1 MTTRADT
8 RPRVLI
14 VGLGLIGASLA
25 KGLRLAQAAWVLGM
39 DAQPGVADQAL
50 DLGIIDE
57 KIDRLDPCPV
67 FDAVILAVPVLA
79 IKAVLTQL
87 KPCLRPETVISDVG
101 SVKGS
106 VVQAAR
112 EALGEL
118 PPGFVPGHPIAGAER
133 SGVTAAKADLFDRH
147 LLILT
152 PLSPS
157 SEAAVR
163 LLTQLWQSVGAEVV
177 RMPVAR
183 HDEVLAATSHLPH
196 LLAFSLVDTL
206 SRDSEHREI
215 FRYAAGGFRD
225 FTRIAASD
233 PTMWHDIFLANRDAT
248 LAVLNRFQSDLSQLA
263 GAIEQGDGETLLNVF
278 GRAKSARDYF
288 TQVLQSR
295 QRISDDVRR
304 NLIVAPAPRALN
316 GWVQPPGDRSIS
328 HRAIILAAL
337 SDGTCNLRGFG
348 EGDDNRATVEALRK
362 LGVVI
367 DEHSPTHLQ
376 VIGVGRRGLKKP
388 DSPIYLG
395 NSATSMRLLAGVLAP
410 QGFDCEL
417 MGDASLSQR
426 PMDRIQIPLRQ
437 MGASLDLSAQGTAPI
452 TVRARQHFQ
461 SLDYALPMA
470 SAQVKSAILLAGL
483 CAGVPVRLSEPAPS
497 RDHTERLLADLGGL
511 IERHDAALSFTPNAG
526 LPGFEMDIPGDFSV
540 AAVHMAAATLV
551 PGSEIN
557 VLQVGVNPTRLGFL
571 DILKDMGGNIS
582 LHHQRKVGGEP
593 VADIQVRYAPLKAGL
608 VSAQLSGR
616 TIDEFPL
623 LFVLAAM
630 ATGRS
635 RFAGVRELRY
645 KETDRLKTMLSG
657 LQSLGV
663 HIELEG
669 DDVLVEGR
677 SGAPF
682 NGGIL
687 DCAGDHR
694 VALAFLVAAQ
704 VASRPV
710 IIRHAGR
717 LLGAYPCFTEDAAR
731 LGYAVT
737 IED

>member
-1 MTTRADT
+1 MTDRVKQK
-8 RPRVLI
+8 PRVLI
-14 VGLGLIGASLA
+14 IGLGLIGASFA
-25 KGLRLAQAAWVLGM
+25 KALRLAQSARVMGM
-39 DAQPGVADQAL
+39 DAHPGVADQAL

-57 KIDRLDPCPV
+57 KVEQLSPCPE
-67 FDAVILAVPVLA
+67 FDVVILAVPVLA
-79 IKAVLTQL
+79 METVLKQL
-87 KPCLRPETVISDVG
+87 KPCLKSDTVISDVG

-106 VVQAAR
+106 VVKAA
-112 EALGEL
+112 EAALGEL
-118 PPGFVPGHPIAGAER
+118 PSGFVPGHPIAGAER

-152 PLSPS
+152 PLPGS
-157 SEAAVR
+157 SELAIS
-163 LLTQLWQSVGAEVV
+163 LLTRLWQSVGAEVV
-177 RMPVAR
+177 RMPVQR

-233 PTMWHDIFLANRDAT
+233 PTMWHDVFLANRDAT
-248 LAVLNRFQSDLSQLA
+248 LAILNRFQQDLSQLA
-263 GAIEQGDGETLLNVF
+263 SAIEQGDGETLLGVF

-288 TQVLQSR
+288 TQILQSR
-295 QRISDDVRR
+295 QRISDDVRKS
-304 NLIVAPAPRALN
+304 LIVAPATRALSS
-316 GWVQPPGDRSIS
+316 WVQPPGDRSIS

-337 SDGTCNLRGFG
+337 SDGQCMVRGFG
-348 EGDDNRATVEALRK
+348 EGDDNRATLEALRK
-362 LGVVI
+362 LGVSIEEESSTQLRV
-367 DEHSPTHLQ
+367 Q
-376 VIGVGRRGLKKP
+376 GVGLTGLKKP
-388 DSPIYLG
+388 DSPIYLA
-395 NSATSMRLLAGVLAP
+395 NSATSMRLLAGVLAA

-426 PMDRIQIPLRQ
+426 PMDRIQTPLQQ
-437 MGASLDLSAQGTAPI
+437 MGAALDLSAQGTAPI
-452 TVRARQHFQ
+452 MVRARASFT
-461 SLDYALPMA
+461 SLVYRLPMA
-470 SAQVKSAILLAGL
+470 SAQVKSAILLASL
-483 CAGVPVRLSEPAPS
+483 CAGVPVRLQEPVPS
-497 RDHTERLLADLGGL
+497 RDHTERLLADLGC
-511 IERHDAALSFTPNAG
+511 SFVRQEEE
-526 LPGFEMDIPGDFSV
+526 LQFEPGPSIPAFDIDIPGDFSV

-551 PGSEIN
+551 PGSQIN
-557 VLQVGVNPTRLGFL
+557 LLQVGVNPTRLGFL
-571 DILKDMGGNIS
+571 DVLKDMGGKIA

-593 VADIQVRYAPLKAGL
+593 VADIQVRYAPLKASQ
-608 VSAQLSGR
+608 VSAQFSGR

-623 LFVLAAM
+623 LFVLAAL
-630 ATGRS
+630 AEGQS
-635 RFAGVRELRY
+635 RFSGVRELRY
-645 KETDRLKTMLSG
+645 KETDRLKTMLEG
-657 LQSLGV
+657 LHTLGAR
-663 HIELEG
+663 IELDG
-669 DDVLVEGR
+669 DDVLIEGR
-677 SGAPF
+677 AGEPF